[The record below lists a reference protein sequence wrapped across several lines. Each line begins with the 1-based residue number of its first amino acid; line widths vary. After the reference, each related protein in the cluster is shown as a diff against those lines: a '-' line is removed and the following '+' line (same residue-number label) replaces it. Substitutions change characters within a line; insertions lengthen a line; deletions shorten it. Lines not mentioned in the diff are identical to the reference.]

1 MTLLFESFG
10 YKQGIPLDADLVFDV
25 RCLPNP
31 YYDAALRP
39 LTGLDPAVVDFLE
52 RLDDV
57 KSMDRRHPR
66 LRRELAAG
74 FLRDNRS
81 LPHRGD
87 RLHRR
92 PAPLGVLRRTPRA
105 ALPRRHAGAGAPP
118 TAASGTPRMSQATDL
133 TTADLADLPIFPL
146 GTVLF
151 PGGLLPLRVFEAR
164 YVDMTGDCMK
174 RGKPFGVCL
183 IREGREVGAPAV
195 PEPFGCLAHI
205 ADWDMQD
212 LGVLQIVTH
221 GGQRFRLG
229 ESRVTEGG
237 LIRGA
242 AELVAP
248 EADMPLPER
257 FAPCARLLQMI
268 VMDRSQE
275 VFVEPHRFDDA
286 AWVGYRLSEV
296 LPVPLA
302 AKQKLLELEDTTSRL
317 EILLRYLEQRGL
329 AAAG

>member
-1 MTLLFESFG
+1 MS
-10 YKQGIPLDADLVFDV
+10 
-25 RCLPNP
+25 
-31 YYDAALRP
+31 
-39 LTGLDPAVVDFLE
+39 
-52 RLDDV
+52 
-57 KSMDRRHPR
+57 
-66 LRRELAAG
+66 LA
-74 FLRDNRS
+74 
-81 LPHRGD
+81 P
-87 RLHRR
+87 
-92 PAPLGVLRRTPRA
+92 
-105 ALPRRHAGAGAPP
+105 
-118 TAASGTPRMSQATDL
+118 DL
-133 TTADLADLPIFPL
+133 TAADLADLPIFPL

-174 RGKPFGVCL
+174 RSKPFGVCL

-195 PEPFGCLAHI
+195 PEEVGCLAHI
-205 ADWDMQD
+205 VDWDMQD

-221 GGQRFRLG
+221 GSQRFRL
-229 ESRVTEGG
+229 SDRRVADGG
-237 LIRGA
+237 LTRGA
-242 AELVAP
+242 AELIAP
-248 EADMPLPER
+248 EPDMPLPKR
-257 FAPCARLLQMI
+257 FAPCAKLLQMI

-302 AKQKLLELEDTTSRL
+302 AKQKLLELEDATSRL